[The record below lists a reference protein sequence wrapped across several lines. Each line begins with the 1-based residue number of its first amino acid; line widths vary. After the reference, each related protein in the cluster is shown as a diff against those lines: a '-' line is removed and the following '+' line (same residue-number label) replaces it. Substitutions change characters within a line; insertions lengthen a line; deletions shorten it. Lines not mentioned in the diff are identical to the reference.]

1 MKRVLDLKKTDNPYF
16 HFRSHRGI
24 LCKIFSI
31 FESGESVLVL
41 GLREFVKSFDVGIVG
56 SVEFSSSSSWL
67 FKAIVKDLMETLSV
81 RNWRQKG
88 YFSLIYSISWQMSVC
103 SKSRT
108 ILIQLCF
115 QKFQSSVFIG
125 RPSQTSGQAGKN
137 IKTMDPERASDRI
150 KWIPKFAEAP
160 DLTNFQL
167 PSLSEEEFDAMSP
180 EDIDLVVFKK

>member
-1 MKRVLDLKKTDNPYF
+1 
-16 HFRSHRGI
+16 
-24 LCKIFSI
+24 
-31 FESGESVLVL
+31 
-41 GLREFVKSFDVGIVG
+41 
-56 SVEFSSSSSWL
+56 
-67 FKAIVKDLMETLSV
+67 
-81 RNWRQKG
+81 
-88 YFSLIYSISWQMSVC
+88 MSVC
-103 SKSRT
+103 SKPRT

-150 KWIPKFAEAP
+150 KWLISDFLEAP

>member
-1 MKRVLDLKKTDNPYF
+1 
-16 HFRSHRGI
+16 
-24 LCKIFSI
+24 
-31 FESGESVLVL
+31 
-41 GLREFVKSFDVGIVG
+41 
-56 SVEFSSSSSWL
+56 
-67 FKAIVKDLMETLSV
+67 
-81 RNWRQKG
+81 
-88 YFSLIYSISWQMSVC
+88 MSVC
-103 SKSRT
+103 SNPRT

-125 RPSQTSGQAGKN
+125 RPSQTLGQAGKN